1 LFGDNFSFPGV
12 PTQGEL
18 NNTVVKAFLESMA
31 DKVAQLREQLRSEK
45 DETQQ
50 KETEYQTRINQL
62 RHSLATQ
69 EGTDKMK
76 RRLLGENQQ
85 KLRQISADLRTIE
98 ASSSK
103 LQNIEQDLRTAE
115 RDLEQARQDDKSAD
129 FTAQINQLKRDK
141 RELDEQS
148 RRLSDELQAINMQA
162 SARGALEALRKER
175 NVKEDAIKELESHR
189 GEEFQRLCRKSTEME
204 DSLLFLQ
211 GQIREKQ
218 VGLRRITDRVKQTA
232 SELTSKK
239 TEIRIRQ
246 NECSEKEKQIKK
258 LEDSICA
265 VCPDFNIQAALKK
278 IEDKIKEREE
288 SIEIFGQAELLF
300 KKYQNRLAKTHQCPL
315 CERDIGDK
323 LQWLTDKMTNAIA
336 KAPSS
341 RNSSKKDLEELK
353 GKQKTLLDA
362 LRSEETMIS
371 LKNEVSEVKQKIS
384 SIERVVADLTSRE
397 EELRDEEA
405 SLTAEET
412 ALRELEPDLRL
423 LEQHRKELLEV
434 QEKVRR
440 QEAAIS
446 GGTSR
451 TAQAVSAELQECQMK
466 SEQISHQIESK
477 QTWIVKC
484 QQTIS
489 QLERQVNEHKSEK
502 LQLEAKLQQRSRLVE
517 QKIELTT
524 ANERLELEVQEC
536 NRNICPLQASLQE
549 TEKEKA
555 QFITSRNEAEE
566 MMRVQADRLEQE
578 TRSLQR
584 KDKALLM

>member
-211 GQIREKQ
+211 GQIR
-218 VGLRRITDRVKQTA
+218 
-232 SELTSKK
+232 
-239 TEIRIRQ
+239 
-246 NECSEKEKQIKK
+246 
-258 LEDSICA
+258 
-265 VCPDFNIQAALKK
+265 
-278 IEDKIKEREE
+278 
-288 SIEIFGQAELLF
+288 
-300 KKYQNRLAKTHQCPL
+300 
-315 CERDIGDK
+315 
-323 LQWLTDKMTNAIA
+323 
-336 KAPSS
+336 
-341 RNSSKKDLEELK
+341 
-353 GKQKTLLDA
+353 
-362 LRSEETMIS
+362 
-371 LKNEVSEVKQKIS
+371 
-384 SIERVVADLTSRE
+384 
-397 EELRDEEA
+397 
-405 SLTAEET
+405 
-412 ALRELEPDLRL
+412 
-423 LEQHRKELLEV
+423 
-434 QEKVRR
+434 
-440 QEAAIS
+440 
-446 GGTSR
+446 
-451 TAQAVSAELQECQMK
+451 
-466 SEQISHQIESK
+466 
-477 QTWIVKC
+477 
-484 QQTIS
+484 
-489 QLERQVNEHKSEK
+489 
-502 LQLEAKLQQRSRLVE
+502 
-517 QKIELTT
+517 
-524 ANERLELEVQEC
+524 
-536 NRNICPLQASLQE
+536 
-549 TEKEKA
+549 
-555 QFITSRNEAEE
+555 
-566 MMRVQADRLEQE
+566 
-578 TRSLQR
+578 
-584 KDKALLM
+584 